1 MKPLRSLALL
11 PLAWFVACGG
21 DSDFSSGGDD
31 DALAFD
37 ELPASFAAAQCDLFE
52 RCYGPLYHVFFT
64 LEDCETSA
72 EAQYRDGGFG
82 ALEAAVEAK
91 TVTYDGKKAAAC
103 LDILS
108 KRECTEVNQRTIDE
122 CEDALVGTASLG
134 DACEIDEECTGSMI
148 CKVAAQCPGTC
159 VERYAAGEAC
169 SENDECADGL
179 VCSEATS
186 RCVAPAANGE
196 ACGGGV
202 EPQCDGGFLCAG
214 ENADNARRRARVVPS
229 IRSRSAASARSALP
243 PSASCARKA
252 SRASCRR

>member
-1 MKPLRSLALL
+1 MKSLRSLALL
-11 PLAWFVACGG
+11 PLAWCVACGG

-52 RCYGPLYHVFFT
+52 RCAGPLYHVFFT

-122 CEDALVGTASLG
+122 CEDALVGTVSLG
-134 DACEIDEECTGSMI
+134 DACEIDEECMGSI
-148 CKVAAQCPGTC
+148 DLQSGRAVPGDVRRALSRGGAVQRKRRVRRRPRVLRSDEPLRGTRR
-159 VERYAAGEAC
+159 ERRSVRRRRRAPMRRRVSLC
-169 SENDECADGL
+169 RRNDRERP
-179 VCSEATS
+179 E
-186 RCVAPAANGE
+186 
-196 ACGGGV
+196 
-202 EPQCDGGFLCAG
+202 
-214 ENADNARRRARVVPS
+214 RARVVPS
-229 IRSRSAASARSALP
+229 IRSRSAAPARRALP
-243 PSASCARKA
+243 PSAICARKA
-252 SRASCRR
+252 SRASCSR